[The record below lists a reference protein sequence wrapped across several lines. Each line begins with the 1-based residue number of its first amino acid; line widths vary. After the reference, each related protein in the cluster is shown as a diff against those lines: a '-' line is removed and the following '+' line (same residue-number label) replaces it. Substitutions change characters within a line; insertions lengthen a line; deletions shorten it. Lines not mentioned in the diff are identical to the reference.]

1 MKLRSVTYA
10 LFIAGLA
17 AFSTSSLAAQ
27 SLRFGYETS
36 QTDSQHIAAKKFNDL
51 LQERTKGEL
60 KLKLFPD
67 STLGNAQAMISGVR
81 GGTIDMEMSGSNN
94 FAGLSPVMNL
104 LDVPFLFRDT
114 AHAHKTLDGKVGDDL
129 KASLEGKGLKVL
141 AYWENG
147 WRDVTNSRA
156 PVKTDRK
163 SVV

>member
-67 STLGNAQAMISGVR
+67 STLGNAQAMISAYVAAPSIWKCPAR
-81 GGTIDMEMSGSNN
+81 I
-94 FAGLSPVMNL
+94 
-104 LDVPFLFRDT
+104 
-114 AHAHKTLDGKVGDDL
+114 TLPG
-129 KASLEGKGLKVL
+129 
-141 AYWENG
+141 YHQ
-147 WRDVTNSRA
+147 
-156 PVKTDRK
+156 
-163 SVV
+163 

>member
-1 MKLRSVTYA
+1 MKHHKPTRNILR
-10 LFIAGLA
+10 
-17 AFSTSSLAAQ
+17 
-27 SLRFGYETS
+27 R
-36 QTDSQHIAAKKFNDL
+36 KKFNDL

-114 AHAHKTLDGKVGDDL
+114 AHAHKN
-129 KASLEGKGLKVL
+129 A
-141 AYWENG
+141 
-147 WRDVTNSRA
+147 RRQSR
-156 PVKTDRK
+156 
-163 SVV
+163 

>member
-67 STLGNAQAMISGVR
+67 NQQKIIDGMKEAGVEVITDLDRKAFSDALGTQVR
-81 GGTIDMEMSGSNN
+81 DM
-94 FAGLSPVMNL
+94 FVK
-104 LDVPFLFRDT
+104 DVPHGADL
-114 AHAHKTLDGKVGDDL
+114 L
-129 KASLEGKGLKVL
+129 KAVDEVQ
-141 AYWENG
+141 
-147 WRDVTNSRA
+147 
-156 PVKTDRK
+156 
-163 SVV
+163 